1 MKAISE
7 EYLAHYGVLGM
18 KWGIRR
24 LEKKV
29 SRAKASGNTK
39 RVNKLNKRL
48 AEQKQIQKLELHN
61 KLFLTRAATLANI
74 RMMIDGKSTAER
86 LIKLHG
92 INYVTNIGVMQVSG
106 QIQKSVVSKK
116 GEISTKS
123 LVTLVGGL
131 ALSNIAGAAVK
142 KKIYDSI

>member
-74 RMMIDGKSTAER
+74 RMMSDGKSTAER

-92 INYVTNIGVMQVSG
+92 INYVTNMGVMQVNG
-106 QIQKSVVSKK
+106 QIQKSVMSN
-116 GEISTKS
+116 GEMSTKS
-123 LVTLVGGL
+123 IATLVGGI
-131 ALSNIAGAAVK
+131 ALSNVAGAAVK
-142 KKIYDSI
+142 KKIYDSM

>member
-92 INYVTNIGVMQVSG
+92 INYVTNMGVMQVSG
-106 QIQKSVVSKK
+106 RIQKSVMSN
-116 GEISTKS
+116 GEMSTKS
-123 LVTLVGGL
+123 IATLVGGV
-131 ALSNIAGAAVK
+131 ALSNVAGAAVK
-142 KKIYDSI
+142 KKIYDSM

>member
-29 SRAKASGNTK
+29 SRAKASGNSK
-39 RVNKLNKRL
+39 RVNKLQKRL
-48 AEQKQIQKLELHN
+48 AEQKKIQKLELHN
-61 KLFLTRAATLANI
+61 KLFLTRAGTLANI
-74 RMMIDGKSTAER
+74 RMMCEGKSTAER

-92 INYVTNIGVMQVSG
+92 ISYVTNMGTMQVVG
-106 QIQKSVVSKK
+106 QIQKSVVSK
-116 GEISTKS
+116 GEMSTKS

>member
-92 INYVTNIGVMQVSG
+92 INYVTNMGVMQVSG
-106 QIQKSVVSKK
+106 QIQKSVMSN
-116 GEISTKS
+116 GEMSTKS
-123 LVTLVGGL
+123 IATLVGGI
-131 ALSNIAGAAVK
+131 ALSNVAGAAVK
-142 KKIYDSI
+142 KKIYDSM

>member
-1 MKAISE
+1 MMKAISE

-92 INYVTNIGVMQVSG
+92 INYVTNMGVMQVNG
-106 QIQKSVVSKK
+106 QIQKSVMSN
-116 GEISTKS
+116 GEMSTKS
-123 LVTLVGGL
+123 LATLVGGI
-131 ALSNIAGAAVK
+131 ALSKVAGAAVK
-142 KKIYDSI
+142 KKIYDSM

>member
-92 INYVTNIGVMQVSG
+92 INYVTNMGVMQVNG
-106 QIQKSVVSKK
+106 QIQKSVMSN
-116 GEISTKS
+116 GEMSTKS
-123 LVTLVGGL
+123 IATLVGGL
-131 ALSNIAGAAVK
+131 ALSNVAGAAVK
-142 KKIYDSI
+142 KKIYDSM